1 MQKWIDG
8 ALHPDRDVPES
19 LDLLADRVDF
29 LVRVCGA
36 WDYGILPY
44 EETVQEIKHPE

>member
-8 ALHPDRDVPES
+8 ALHSDWDVPES
-19 LDLLADRVDF
+19 PDLLADRVDF

-36 WDYGILPY
+36 WEYGIPPY
-44 EETVQEIKHPE
+44 EETVQEIKPPE